1 MLPAGGIPRSFNNS
15 SVSARRSC
23 DCAGLGESS
32 AYSLKKIIIYPNI
45 LFNNNFALQLN
56 FLQITVFT
64 QKDIITFFVP
74 KSNVRVG
81 ERVIIVKCQI
91 SNFQLYHGKNKL
103 ANIWDETSFKIIS
116 YVTTKIFNNSCIMV
130 YTDIVNSIYQD

>member
-1 MLPAGGIPRSFNNS
+1 
-15 SVSARRSC
+15 
-23 DCAGLGESS
+23 
-32 AYSLKKIIIYPNI
+32 
-45 LFNNNFALQLN
+45 LQLN

-64 QKDIITFFVP
+64 QKDIITFFCTQIEC
-74 KSNVRVG
+74 SG
-81 ERVIIVKCQI
+81 EWVIIVKCQI

-130 YTDIVNSIYQD
+130 YTDIQTCSQ